1 MSRYQENRTGAQSAS
16 VHILGENTMRIFKT
30 LDIRGLSFFSAS
42 DKMAKAFKG
51 VTRNGILEIIL
62 DKKKN
67 VTEAFQQWAEAR
79 GYSVF
84 NRDEDPQLV
93 RLFIKK
99 ENG

>member
-1 MSRYQENRTGAQSAS
+1 
-16 VHILGENTMRIFKT
+16 MRVFKT

-42 DKMAKAFKG
+42 DKTSKAFKG
-51 VTRNGILEIIL
+51 VTPNGIVEIIL

-67 VTEAFQQWAEAR
+67 FTEAFQRWAEAR
-79 GYSVF
+79 GYSIF
-84 NRDEDPQLV
+84 NRDEDPRMI

>member
-1 MSRYQENRTGAQSAS
+1 MH
-16 VHILGENTMRIFKT
+16 VFKT

-42 DKMAKAFKG
+42 DKTAKAFKG
-51 VTRNGILEIIL
+51 VTHNGILEIIL

-67 VTEAFQQWAEAR
+67 VAEMCQRWAEAR

-84 NRDEDPQLV
+84 NRDEDPRMV

-99 ENG
+99 DNG

>member
-1 MSRYQENRTGAQSAS
+1 
-16 VHILGENTMRIFKT
+16 MRVFKT

-42 DKMAKAFKG
+42 DKTSKAFKG
-51 VTRNGILEIIL
+51 VTPNGIVEIIL

-67 VTEAFQQWAEAR
+67 FTEAFQHWAEAR

-84 NRDEDPQLV
+84 NRDEDPRMI

-99 ENG
+99 ANG

>member
-1 MSRYQENRTGAQSAS
+1 
-16 VHILGENTMRIFKT
+16 
-30 LDIRGLSFFSAS
+30 
-42 DKMAKAFKG
+42 MAKAFKG

-67 VTEAFQQWAEAR
+67 VSEMFQRWAEAR

-84 NRDEDPQLV
+84 NRDEDPRMV

-99 ENG
+99 DNG

>member
-1 MSRYQENRTGAQSAS
+1 MH
-16 VHILGENTMRIFKT
+16 VFKT

-42 DKMAKAFKG
+42 DKMSKAFKG
-51 VTRNGILEIIL
+51 VTRHGILEIIL

-67 VTEAFQQWAEAR
+67 ISDVFQRWAEAR

-84 NRDEDPQLV
+84 NRDEDPRMV

>member
-1 MSRYQENRTGAQSAS
+1 
-16 VHILGENTMRIFKT
+16 MRVFKT

-42 DKMAKAFKG
+42 DKTSKAFKG
-51 VTRNGILEIIL
+51 VTPNGIVEIIL

-67 VTEAFQQWAEAR
+67 FTEAYQRWAEAR
-79 GYSVF
+79 GYSIF
-84 NRDEDPQLV
+84 SRDEDSRMI

>member
-1 MSRYQENRTGAQSAS
+1 M
-16 VHILGENTMRIFKT
+16 HIFKT

-42 DKMAKAFKG
+42 NKMAKAFKG

-67 VTEAFQQWAEAR
+67 VTEAFQRWAEAR

-84 NRDEDPQLV
+84 NRDEDPRMV

-99 ENG
+99 GNG

>member
-1 MSRYQENRTGAQSAS
+1 MDRIDSFNED
-16 VHILGENTMRIFKT
+16 NTMHVFKT

-51 VTRNGILEIIL
+51 VTRHGILEIIL
-62 DKKKN
+62 DQKKHLS
-67 VTEAFQQWAEAR
+67 EAFQKWAEAR

-84 NRDEDPQLV
+84 NRDEDPRVV

-99 ENG
+99 GNG

>member
-1 MSRYQENRTGAQSAS
+1 
-16 VHILGENTMRIFKT
+16 MRVFKT

-42 DKMAKAFKG
+42 DKTSKAFKG
-51 VTRNGILEIIL
+51 VTRNGIVEIIL

-67 VTEAFQQWAEAR
+67 FTEAFQRWAEAR
-79 GYSVF
+79 GYSIF
-84 NRDEDPQLV
+84 NRDEDPRMI